1 MKKLLIL
8 LFSILLLISPSVFA
22 DDISDFEIEGMSLGN
37 SLLDYF
43 SEKEIKLML
52 KTKTVYPKSD
62 KFIKIETE
70 RLILKDYDAYSFHIK
85 NNDSK
90 YIIFALDGGK
100 YFGKNNVK
108 KCIEFKD
115 KVVKDLTSTFKNFKP
130 SSYDY
135 IYENVDDGKSIAYIT
150 DFDLEKGSFRVWCVD
165 WSEVTEK
172 KRKFVDNVT
181 VAISSR
187 ELLDWLNSEA
197 YRD

>member
-1 MKKLLIL
+1 MKIL
-8 LFSILLLISPSVFA
+8 LTLFVLFFSFSVVA
-22 DDISDFEIEGMSLGN
+22 DDISDYEIDGISIGD

-115 KVVKDLTSTFKNFKP
+115 KVVKDLTSTFKSFEPYN
-130 SSYDY
+130 YDY
-135 IYENVDDGKSIAYIT
+135 IYKDVDDGKSIAYIT
-150 DFDLEKGSFRVWCVD
+150 DFMFEKGSVRTWCVD

-172 KRKFVDNVT
+172 KRNFVDNVT

-197 YRD
+197 YN